1 MRRSAALV
9 TVIGATALAPVAAAS
24 DAGIEQLLRSASGS
38 ALTVSSVGRDQ
49 LLAAPNSLTAE
60 QGAARRRGEAF
71 FNTPFVPAPSAA
83 TLRDGLGPLFN
94 SASCE
99 SCHNNLGRGQP
110 PSAGGLPSTSVVVQ
124 FSWRDEAGRWRPH
137 PTYGSNLNPLAID
150 GVVAEGQLHVEYE
163 TVQGRYADG
172 TEWTIRRPRHTIVDL
187 AYGPLDGN
195 TRFSPRMTPPVIGM
209 GLLEA
214 VPEAS
219 VLALA
224 DPEDHDGDGISGRPN
239 WIVGADGRTRLG
251 RFGWKANQP
260 DVRAQTV
267 AAFNAEQGITSPDL
281 PTSGCTTVQTA
292 CLSRPNG
299 GTPEIG
305 EQDLQTLLL
314 FMQTAPVP
322 ARRDLA
328 LPTVRR
334 GATVFLQARCAA
346 CHVPTLT
353 TADAPLRVLAD
364 QQIHAFTDLLLHDM
378 GPGLADGRPDHEAS
392 GSEWRTP
399 PLWGLGRAAEIGTQP
414 AYLHDGRARSLAEA
428 VLWHAGEAE
437 RSRQAFI
444 ALSSADREALLTF
457 LNSL

>member
-1 MRRSAALV
+1 MRRSAALAMG
-9 TVIGATALAPVAAAS
+9 ISATALAAVAAAS
-24 DAGIEQLLRSASGS
+24 DPGIEQLLRSASGG
-38 ALTVSSVGRDQ
+38 ALTVPSVGRDQ
-49 LLAAPNSLTAE
+49 LLAVPEGLTAE
-60 QGAARRRGEAF
+60 QRAARRRGEAF

-83 TLRDGLGPLFN
+83 ALRDGLGPLFN

-110 PSAGGLPSTSVVVQ
+110 PSAGGLPSTSVVVH
-124 FSWRDEAGRWRPH
+124 FSWRDEHGHWRPH

-150 GVVAEGQLHVEYE
+150 GVAAEGQLHVEYE
-163 TVQGRYADG
+163 TVQGRHADG
-172 TEWTIRRPRHTIVDL
+172 TGWTIRRPRHTIVDL
-187 AYGPLDGN
+187 AYGPLDDD

-219 VLALA
+219 ILARA

-239 WIVGADGRTRLG
+239 WVAGADRRTRLG

-260 DVRAQTV
+260 DIRAQTV
-267 AAFNAEQGITSPDL
+267 AAFSAEQGITSPDL
-281 PTSGCTTVQTA
+281 PASSCTTVQTA
-292 CLSRPNG
+292 CLSKPNG

-322 ARRDLA
+322 ARRDLD

-334 GATVFLQARCAA
+334 GAALFLQARCAA
-346 CHVPTLT
+346 CHVPTLA
-353 TADAPLRVLAD
+353 TADAPLTVLAD
-364 QQIHAFTDLLLHDM
+364 QQVHAFTDLLLHDM
-378 GPGLADGRPDHEAS
+378 GDGLADGRPDHEAS
-392 GSEWRTP
+392 ASEWRTP
-399 PLWGLGRAAEIGTQP
+399 PLWGVGRAGEIGTQP
-414 AYLHDGRARSLAEA
+414 AHLHDGRARSLAEA
-428 VLWHAGEAE
+428 ILWHGGEAE
-437 RSRQAFI
+437 QSRQAFI
-444 ALSSADREALLTF
+444 ALNSADREALLTF